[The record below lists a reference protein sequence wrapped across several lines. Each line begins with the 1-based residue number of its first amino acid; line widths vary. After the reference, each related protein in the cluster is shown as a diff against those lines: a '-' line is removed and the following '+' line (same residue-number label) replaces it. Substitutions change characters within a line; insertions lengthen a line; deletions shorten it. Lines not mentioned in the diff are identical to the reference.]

1 MVASALLALVAAFLF
16 ALASVLQQKAASSVP
31 DSEGLKAGLVT
42 RLVRQPV
49 WLLGLTSAG
58 VGFAVQAVALA
69 LGSLIVVQP
78 LLVTMLL
85 FALPLGAKL
94 SGRKLAASDWRWAI
108 ALVAGLAIFLLVG
121 DPTDGLD
128 RAQGSHWIVALAVVY
143 PIVVV
148 LVGAASRRRGPTR
161 ALMLGASAGILYG
174 TTDALTKTVVRG
186 LDDGVLAVLGN
197 WEIWVLIV
205 TISGAAFFQQSAYQS
220 GGIAASVPAITGLEP
235 VTGILLGIIIYDER
249 FQAEGILEWSIMLI
263 GATLAVVGA
272 LALARSAGRD
282 EAVHAPTAT

>member
-1 MVASALLALVAAFLF
+1 MVASALLALLAAFLF

-31 DSEGLKAGLVT
+31 DSVGLKAGLVT
-42 RLVRQPV
+42 RLVRQPL
-49 WLLGLTSAG
+49 WLLGLTAAG

-94 SGRKLAASDWRWAI
+94 SGRRLATSDWRWAI
-108 ALVAGLAIFLLVG
+108 ALVAGLAIVLLVG

-143 PIVVV
+143 PLVIV
-148 LVGAASRRRGPTR
+148 LVGAASRRRGASR
-161 ALMLGASAGILYG
+161 ALLLGASAGILYG
-174 TTDALTKTVVRG
+174 TTDALTKTVVRS
-186 LDDGVLAVLGN
+186 LDDGLVAVLGN

-205 TISGAAFFQQSAYQS
+205 TICGAAFFQQSAYQS
-220 GGIAASVPAITGLEP
+220 GGIAASVPAVTGLEP
-235 VTGILLGIIIYDER
+235 ITGILLGILIYEER
-249 FQAEGILEWSIMLI
+249 FQAEGVLEWGLMAL
-263 GATLAVVGA
+263 GATLAVLGA

-282 EAVHAPTAT
+282 EAAHAPAT